1 MELEILKL
9 IVAFTLILL
18 IILFCA
24 FIKLIEYV
32 NVLEMKVDRIDHEV
46 NYFWRKLNI

>member
-9 IVAFTLILL
+9 IVAFALIFI
-18 IILFCA
+18 IILYCA
-24 FIKLIEYV
+24 LVKLATRMNE
-32 NVLEMKVDRIDHEV
+32 LEMKVDRLDNEI